1 MSIYGK
7 CEKQS
12 KKKAFKMRLNLA
24 GGETLGVGG
33 VQRLDRLH
41 KREQGE
47 RAQSARG
54 NMLKRRRINKQFQEQ
69 RGSAEA
75 QGLSYTVPRHV

>member
-1 MSIYGK
+1 MALAVKLGGGL
-7 CEKQS
+7 
-12 KKKAFKMRLNLA
+12 RLRRTQWA
-24 GGETLGVGG
+24 
-33 VQRLDRLH
+33 DSLH

-47 RAQSARG
+47 RAQRARS

-75 QGLSYTVPRHV
+75 RGGYHIL